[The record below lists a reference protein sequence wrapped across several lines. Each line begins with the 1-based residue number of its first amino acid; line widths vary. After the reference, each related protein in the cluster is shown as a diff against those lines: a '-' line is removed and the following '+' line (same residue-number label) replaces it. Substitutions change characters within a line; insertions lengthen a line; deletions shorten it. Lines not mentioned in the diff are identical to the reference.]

1 MLDPADVGLQAEAA
15 KAQVAAT
22 ETEWKFAQ
30 AEYDRYA
37 GLLKEKFISASALD
51 AKRNALDANRAKYEQ
66 AKANLAVA
74 QNQAA
79 YATLSASD
87 DGVITAVNA
96 DAGQVVTA
104 GQPVFRLARA
114 EEREVA
120 ISVPENRIGELT
132 GAKQLFVVLWANPQK
147 MYAAKVRE
155 VSPSVDA
162 MTRTFAV
169 RVAIAN
175 ADPAVQWGMTANVG
189 VLGDSAPNMAVL
201 PPMSIYQQDGKP
213 AVWRFDPA
221 TKQVNLTP
229 VTIAQY
235 REEGVVASGVRDGD
249 WIVVA
254 GVHKLLPGQVVRP
267 YDDGPG
273 TAAPEAAL
281 PAATAP
287 AADAQSSLMFPANL
301 PGGPP
306 DTRFNLSEWSL
317 RHRRLVL
324 YLIVVFALIGFMSYE
339 KLGQSEDP
347 PFTFKVMVVQ
357 DQLARR
363 DRAGGRAAGHRP
375 HRTQAA
381 GSTARRLGAQLLA
394 SRANRWYFSRSR
406 IPRRP
411 PTCPRRGTRC
421 ARRSATSATR
431 CPPASRVRS
440 STTSSATSTPTST
453 R

>member
-1 MLDPADVGLQAEAA
+1 MKTSIKPKRFTRSVAVLALLAALAVAMLAGCGAKDKPAEPVRPVQLTQVKLGGASATAVFAGDVKPRYEADLGFRIGGKIVARYADVGARVKKGQALARVDPADVGLQAEAA

-51 AKRNALDANRAKYEQ
+51 AKRNTLDANRAKYQQ

-79 YATLSASD
+79 YATLNASD

-96 DAGQVVTA
+96 DSGQVVTA

-132 GAKQLFVVLWANPQK
+132 GAKQLFVMLWANPQK

-169 RVAIAN
+169 RVTIAN
-175 ADPAVQWGMTANVG
+175 PDPAVQWGMTANVG
-189 VLGDSAPNMAVL
+189 VLGDSAADAAIL

-221 TKQVNLTP
+221 TRQVNLTP
-229 VTIAQY
+229 VTIQQY
-235 REEGVVASGVRDGD
+235 REDGVVASGVRDGD
-249 WIVVA
+249 WIVAA

-267 YDDGPG
+267 YDEGPAG
-273 TAAPEAAL
+273 VLPEAAL
-281 PAATAP
+281 PAATP
-287 AADAQSSLMFPANL
+287 
-301 PGGPP
+301 
-306 DTRFNLSEWSL
+306 
-317 RHRRLVL
+317 
-324 YLIVVFALIGFMSYE
+324 
-339 KLGQSEDP
+339 
-347 PFTFKVMVVQ
+347 
-357 DQLARR
+357 
-363 DRAGGRAAGHRP
+363 
-375 HRTQAA
+375 
-381 GSTARRLGAQLLA
+381 
-394 SRANRWYFSRSR
+394 SRN
-406 IPRRP
+406 
-411 PTCPRRGTRC
+411 
-421 ARRSATSATR
+421 
-431 CPPASRVRS
+431 
-440 STTSSATSTPTST
+440 
-453 R
+453 